1 MCSLLFA
8 LYSIIRTVGSAEG
21 THVRKN
27 SNKFGYSLTY
37 PYLCTQRNAGYYH
50 MKEMKKSK
58 SKLARRITWRVVL
71 IMVVFNVLILGVIVK
86 YAFNLSLV
94 NSAMRG
100 QYVMDAPQQLTETMN
115 GAVHQFVGDTEQS
128 DDLTMLAIQYKK
140 SETL

>member
-1 MCSLLFA
+1 
-8 LYSIIRTVGSAEG
+8 
-21 THVRKN
+21 
-27 SNKFGYSLTY
+27 
-37 PYLCTQRNAGYYH
+37 
-50 MKEMKKSK
+50 MKKSK